1 MCYNSLFQE
10 AFACVDAQGDSA
22 AERGTESAC
31 HCSDVRPD
39 PNPHAFTHTPA
50 PRDNLDVKSDILDW
64 HGDHIHTNFHGL
76 FNALRDE

>member
-1 MCYNSLFQE
+1 MNRARRHGEGSECGGCE
-10 AFACVDAQGDSA
+10 
-22 AERGTESAC
+22 
-31 HCSDVRPD
+31 VRVHA
-39 PNPHAFTHTPA
+39 NPRALTHNPA